1 MKSLKESTFKLPK
14 QVAPVQR
21 LSTSAALSKEQGVE
35 ASFASNI
42 WDIMRLY
49 G

>member
-1 MKSLKESTFKLPK
+1 MKLANKSKLPK

-21 LSTSAALSKEQGVE
+21 PSTSVALSNEQGVE
-35 ASFASNI
+35 ASLASNI
-42 WDIMRLY
+42 WNLMKLY